1 MSRTRVCYN
10 PGRIYTPG
18 GKMRRKD
25 LGFVLLS
32 IWLIV
37 TGLNTIFRLD
47 LIIRSDAY
55 TVLMGFIAL
64 AAGILILLRR
74 R

>member
-1 MSRTRVCYN
+1 
-10 PGRIYTPG
+10 
-18 GKMRRKD
+18 MRLKD

-37 TGLNTIFRLD
+37 TGLNAIFRLD

-55 TVLMGFIAL
+55 NVLMGLIAL